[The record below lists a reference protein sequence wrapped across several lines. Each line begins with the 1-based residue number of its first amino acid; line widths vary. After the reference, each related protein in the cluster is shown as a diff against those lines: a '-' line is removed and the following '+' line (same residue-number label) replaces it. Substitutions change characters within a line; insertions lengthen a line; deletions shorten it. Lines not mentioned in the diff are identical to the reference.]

1 MRSGIV
7 ETARLGLIAVTD
19 TDGLPNG
26 SVIFDTNQRINVSRQ
41 SKTISLI
48 EDEGFP
54 TVNLSGLYWTN
65 NKYDNAIFD
74 ATFGSNQRYY
84 FPFYLPA
91 NLTCDSLRTTVTYPD
106 MAGLY
111 SVAIYNSNTNGL
123 PQNKVLEHL
132 GISTATTGNKDLSF
146 SPITLK
152 KGLYWVVFWC
162 SINNEF
168 NISVLYGLA
177 NTLGVLGFNY
187 DSQAPYTRFIEP
199 ATYNTGSFPATAP
212 TFTLADRD
220 LIGRIL
226 FFGLRT
232 A

>member
-1 MRSGIV
+1 MRSGKV
-7 ETARLGLIAVTD
+7 ETAQLGLIAVPN

-26 SVIFDTNQRINVSRQ
+26 SVIFDTDQRINVSRQ

-54 TVNLSGLYWTN
+54 TVNLSGIYWTN
-65 NKYDNAIFD
+65 NRYEDVVND
-74 ATFGSNQRYY
+74 VSFGSNCRYY

-106 MAGLY
+106 ATGLY

-132 GISTATTGNKDLSF
+132 AISTATTGDKDLNF

-162 SINNEF
+162 SIDNEF

-177 NTLGVLGFNY
+177 NTLGVLGFNF
-187 DSQAPYTRFIEP
+187 DNGHPYTHFAEYT
-199 ATYNTGSFPATAP
+199 TYNTGSFPATAP
-212 TFTLADRD
+212 TFTLADRET
-220 LIGRIL
+220 IGQIL
-226 FFGLRT
+226 FFGLRV